1 MELPTNTLPT
11 SPRELAQL
19 AKEQTLGEAKY
30 LGCPRFEA
38 QNSITTAVS
47 SGPTKISGQN
57 RKFERQPSHNNR
69 DHNPERSNHSTHSH
83 NTGRHHNNLNL
94 DMET

>member
-30 LGCPRFEA
+30 LGCPRVEA
-38 QNSITTAVS
+38 PNSITKAVS
-47 SGPTKISGQN
+47 SGPTKISGKTAISKGSQTATIP
-57 RKFERQPSHNNR
+57 RGPATAL
-69 DHNPERSNHSTHSH
+69 PTTISN
-83 NTGRHHNNLNL
+83 G
-94 DMET
+94 

>member
-1 MELPTNTLPT
+1 MERISMELPTNTLPT

-38 QNSITTAVS
+38 PNSITTAVS
-47 SGPTKISGQN
+47 RGPTKISGKTAISKGSQTATIP
-57 RKFERQPSHNNR
+57 RGQVTALPTAI
-69 DHNPERSNHSTHSH
+69 SN
-83 NTGRHHNNLNL
+83 G
-94 DMET
+94 